1 MTQKTLPHPLS
12 IKEKIALDND
22 FSNRHI
28 DLDPAGYFLIKLD
41 RDQGLI
47 IAQHFTNII
56 NDRGIAC
63 DPETGKPLPCNG
75 GPQRQSSHTYTGRTA
90 KELCIALFEHPQN
103 PAPLSR
109 LDHAAYLGRE
119 FQRAEVA
126 LYGNEEYIQD

>member
-1 MTQKTLPHPLS
+1 MTQSILPHPLS
-12 IKEKIALDND
+12 LEEKIALDND

-28 DLDPAGYFLIKLD
+28 DLDPAGYFLIRID

-47 IAQHFTNII
+47 IAQHFTNTI

-75 GPQRQSSHTYTGRTA
+75 GPQRQSSRTYTGRSA
-90 KELCIALFEHPQN
+90 KELCIAIFEQSQ
-103 PAPLSR
+103 APLSR

-119 FQRAEVA
+119 FQRAEAA
-126 LYGNEEYIQD
+126 LYSREDYIQD